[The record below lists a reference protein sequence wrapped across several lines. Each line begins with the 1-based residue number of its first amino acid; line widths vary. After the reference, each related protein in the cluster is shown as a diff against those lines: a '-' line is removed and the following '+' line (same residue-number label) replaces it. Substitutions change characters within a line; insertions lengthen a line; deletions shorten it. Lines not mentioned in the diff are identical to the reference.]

1 MIFEEFA
8 CFSGFDR
15 NGSSLKSR
23 LDRFSWTWIQN
34 LTLEWPLKSGLLR
47 VRFISEPFF
56 TYKRTDKSGT
66 SSSNKSSMQEFQY
79 FSYRYASKNSKNTA
93 PAMIFKEWFCNHP
106 KTCQFR
112 TKNTIWAL
120 NYLLLFFQKCFFF
133 DPIFYKNRKL
143 WDSESGQ
150 FLGKK

>member
-8 CFSGFDR
+8 CFSGFNR

-47 VRFISEPFF
+47 VHFISEQFF

-66 SSSNKSSMQEFQY
+66 SSSDKSSMQEFQY
-79 FSYRYASKNSKNTA
+79 CSFRYASKNSKNTA
-93 PAMIFKEWFCNHP
+93 PAMIFKEI
-106 KTCQFR
+106 TMQSS
-112 TKNTIWAL
+112 KNMPNLGQKYDLGIKL
-120 NYLLLFFQKCFFF
+120 YFVIFF
-133 DPIFYKNRKL
+133 KNVSFL
-143 WDSESGQ
+143 TQ
-150 FLGKK
+150 FLPK